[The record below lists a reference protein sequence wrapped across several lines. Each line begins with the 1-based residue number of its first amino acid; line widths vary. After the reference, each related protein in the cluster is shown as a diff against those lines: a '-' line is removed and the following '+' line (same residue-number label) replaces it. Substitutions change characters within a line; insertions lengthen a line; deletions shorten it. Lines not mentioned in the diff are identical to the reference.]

1 MGNDISGNNN
11 DWTVGGTMTQ
21 TIDTPSNVFAT
32 WNTLGQLGEN
42 AFSNGNTNTPQTSSS
57 SIIMEYLQH

>member
-11 DWTVGGTMTQ
+11 DWTVNGSMTQ

-32 WNTLGQLGEN
+32 WNALHNHGGSFEH
-42 AFSNGNTNTPQTSSS
+42 GNTTTTSPNTGGFGG
-57 SIIMEYLQH
+57 LQH